1 MIIEFFKLSLKNLR
15 HRKLR
20 SWLTVLG
27 VVIGVSLIV
36 SLLFL
41 GEGLKSSIMSQL
53 KMFGTDLIFIFPGEE
68 SNPFLGMLSGLELEN
83 KDVEIIKDIPGVDL
97 VLPMN
102 TKTTKVKFGGE
113 EKSINLSGSPWYET
127 KAIYGESQG
136 FSMENGSWPVKD
148 NSSEVVFGSIVS
160 KERFK
165 KIIVSGDE
173 VIIGN
178 QKMRVTGVL
187 KATGDQGADT
197 MIYASADNFRKIT
210 GKRGG
215 AEQVIVKT
223 KPDYDVDLIAE
234 DIKYELKKQRG
245 GDEFAVL
252 TLLKTAAIVGDV
264 LGIVEIILASIAIVA
279 LLVGGVGIMNTMFT
293 AIMERTRE
301 IGVMKAIG
309 GSYGKIMKLFLIE
322 SGVVGLIGGGIGL
335 FLGIFFAK
343 TAEFIAASKGFQY
356 LDVSIN
362 IITII
367 LILLFTFTFGML
379 AGFLPAHQAAKL
391 NPSEALRKR

>member
-1 MIIEFFKLSLKNLR
+1 VM
-15 HRKLR
+15 
-20 SWLTVLG
+20 
-27 VVIGVSLIV
+27 
-36 SLLFL
+36 
-41 GEGLKSSIMSQL
+41 
-53 KMFGTDLIFIFPGEE
+53 
-68 SNPFLGMLSGLELEN
+68 
-83 KDVEIIKDIPGVDL
+83 
-97 VLPMN
+97 
-102 TKTTKVKFGGE
+102 
-113 EKSINLSGSPWYET
+113 
-127 KAIYGESQG
+127 
-136 FSMENGSWPVKD
+136 
-148 NSSEVVFGSIVS
+148 
-160 KERFK
+160 
-165 KIIVSGDE
+165 
-173 VIIGN
+173 
-178 QKMRVTGVL
+178 GVL

-197 MIYASADNFRKIT
+197 MIYVSADNFRKIT

-223 KPDYDVDLIAE
+223 KPDYNVDLIAE

-252 TLLKTAAIVGDV
+252 TLLKTASIVGDV

-279 LLVGGVGIMNTMFT
+279 LLVGGV
-293 AIMERTRE
+293 
-301 IGVMKAIG
+301 MKAIG

-322 SGVVGLIGGGIGL
+322 SGMVGLIGGGIGL
-335 FLGIFFAK
+335 VLGIFFAK
-343 TAEFIAASKGFQY
+343 TAEFIATSKGFQH